1 MSMSNH
7 RHNKNRL
14 INGMPCFVLLA
25 LLKAAAKVHLI
36 EQALVEA
43 TKQSWQAD
51 KAGRQTREKADKL
64 GRLTGQLGWSAL
76 LCAATSTCSSK
87 RIFYLDN

>member
-25 LLKAAAKVHLI
+25 LLKAAAKVHLE

-43 TKQSWQAD
+43 TKQSWQGD
-51 KAGRQTREKADKL
+51 KAGRQTREAGRQVRKADRAVGL
-64 GRLTGQLGWSAL
+64 VCFV
-76 LCAATSTCSSK
+76 LC
-87 RIFYLDN
+87 RY